1 MRTTNPFDR
10 LIGSAPEFR
19 SLLRAASLVAA
30 TDVTCV
36 IRGESGTGKE
46 LLARALHAASPR
58 AMRRFVTVNCAAIPE
73 SLVESELFGHRKG
86 TFTGATAD
94 QLGRFAQADR
104 GTLFLD
110 EVAELPFGSQAKLLR
125 FLESGECQAIGDL
138 NPRNLDVRVCAATQ
152 RNLYDEVKE
161 GRFREDLYYRLN
173 VVPLEIPPLRAR
185 PGDIALLLG
194 ELTADLVR
202 RHGLPAPE
210 YSSDAVACLE
220 GYHWPGNVRE
230 LRNLCERMLVLFPGR
245 RIEPD
250 DLPGEVVQPKRPA
263 KAPFTLPEQGIRLG
277 ELEAD
282 MIRQA
287 LDRSPGNRSK
297 ASRLLG
303 ISRDALLYRM
313 QKHAIA

>member
-1 MRTTNPFDR
+1 MRTTSPFDR
-10 LIGSAPEFR
+10 LIGSAPE
-19 SLLRAASLVAA
+19 AA
-30 TDVTCV
+30 TDVTCL

-58 AMRRFVTVNCAAIPE
+58 AVRGFVTVNCAAIPE
-73 SLVESELFGHRKG
+73 GLVESELFGHRKG
-86 TFTGATAD
+86 AFTGATAD
-94 QLGRFAQADR
+94 HLGRVARADG

-110 EVAELPFGSQAKLLR
+110 EVAELPLGSQAKLLR
-125 FLESGECQAIGDL
+125 FLESGECQAIGGL
-138 NPRNLDVRVCAATQ
+138 SPRNLDVRVCAATH
-152 RNLYDEVKE
+152 RNLYDEVRE

-185 PGDIALLLG
+185 PGDVAVLLA
-194 ELTADLVR
+194 ELSADLAR
-202 RHGLPAPE
+202 RHGLPAPDW
-210 YSSDAVACLE
+210 SSDTVACLE
-220 GYHWPGNVRE
+220 GYYWPGNVRE

-250 DLPGEVVQPKRPA
+250 HLPVEVLQPKQPVTRL
-263 KAPFTLPEQGIRLG
+263 FTLPEQGIHLG

-287 LDRSPGNRSK
+287 LDRSRGNRSK

-313 QKHAIA
+313 QKYAIA